1 MRIAIPPYT
10 LRAWPACGR
19 RGVTVADLCA
29 TTRAERIAVVRD
41 MRCSQGNRTELRG
54 PTTAERCRTGKQLN
68 PWRGPMSKIENTR
81 NARVLQDHELNLVSG
96 GAGRPFAVDIGTSE
110 QLVSRSVARTGFI
123 DASQVYGV
131 AE

>member
-1 MRIAIPPYT
+1 
-10 LRAWPACGR
+10 
-19 RGVTVADLCA
+19 
-29 TTRAERIAVVRD
+29 
-41 MRCSQGNRTELRG
+41 
-54 PTTAERCRTGKQLN
+54 
-68 PWRGPMSKIENTR
+68 MSKIENTR